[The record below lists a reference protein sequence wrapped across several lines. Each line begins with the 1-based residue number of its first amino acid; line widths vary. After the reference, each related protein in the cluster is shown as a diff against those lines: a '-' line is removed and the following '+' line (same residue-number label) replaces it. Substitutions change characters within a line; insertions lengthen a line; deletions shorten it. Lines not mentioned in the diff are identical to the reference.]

1 VPSLITNRSANKGLP
16 QASVAEIARGGT
28 TFELST
34 ASVILTPN
42 RDPDLD
48 LAPQKAATNEIM
60 IKS

>member
-1 VPSLITNRSANKGLP
+1 
-16 QASVAEIARGGT
+16 VAEIARGGT